1 MKLTVLAKATLALG
15 ILTTGTLTTEAHSG
29 HAKQIHKSVNKYDK
43 EALHRYYSG
52 NFKEMKN
59 INALKHGKNN
69 LRFKYRGM
77 KTQVL
82 LPGDEYRKYQQ
93 RRHTGLD
100 VFFVQ

>member
-1 MKLTVLAKATLALG
+1 MLL
-15 ILTTGTLTTEAHSG
+15 
-29 HAKQIHKSVNKYDK
+29 
-43 EALHRYYSG
+43 R
-52 NFKEMKN
+52 
-59 INALKHGKNN
+59 HGKNN

-100 VFFVQ
+100 VFFVQERRDKARHIIYCWWCNKDQ